1 MDKTVSLEEL
11 QAKRDE
17 LAQTNKALAEK
28 YQNLQ
33 QELTNTEKQIHMING
48 ALNVVELLL
57 NEKSEK

>member
-57 NEKSEK
+57 NEK